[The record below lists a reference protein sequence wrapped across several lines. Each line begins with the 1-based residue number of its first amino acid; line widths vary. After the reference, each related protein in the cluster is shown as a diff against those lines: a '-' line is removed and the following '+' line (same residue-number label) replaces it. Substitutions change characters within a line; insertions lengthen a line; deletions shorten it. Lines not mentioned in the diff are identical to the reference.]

1 MCNRFHEAAK
11 ILVASE
17 PGASTHRPDLSSGD
31 LARFGIFASRFSAIV
46 HGMLNPFQL
55 PDPTLSNFSWKV
67 QSQSLTAG
75 STGPAPVVSAS
86 AASRLVSP
94 TTRGAVPGPRRSPWS
109 QPEKASPSPRR
120 SPRLQWKTEREIKS
134 PSPSPKIGTGN
145 TGNTGNS
152 TGTTG
157 ITGLLPKREKG
168 REMRAASA
176 ESLSPEK
183 TAGKSPWPILLG
195 SRQGSF
201 SSFSGDT
208 ISYGLRRS
216 NGWAAL
222 QCQEVMQ
229 TMEPFRPVSPVG
241 VVRSKK
247 CRPSTPPQPV

>member
-1 MCNRFHEAAK
+1 MVPTGEG
-11 ILVASE
+11 VAISQAITE
-17 PGASTHRPDLSSGD
+17 TSMEDR
-31 LARFGIFASRFSAIV
+31 AR
-46 HGMLNPFQL
+46 NQ
-55 PDPTLSNFSWKV
+55 K
-67 QSQSLTAG
+67 SQSFAEN
-75 STGPAPVVSAS
+75 
-86 AASRLVSP
+86 RH
-94 TTRGAVPGPRRSPWS
+94 
-109 QPEKASPSPRR
+109 
-120 SPRLQWKTEREIKS
+120 WKHWKHWKQYWNHWHHWT
-134 PSPSPKIGTGN
+134 
-145 TGNTGNS
+145 
-152 TGTTG
+152 
-157 ITGLLPKREKG
+157 LPKREKG

-229 TMEPFRPVSPVG
+229 TISTVSPVG